1 MEESKMKGLRLLSYL
16 MLVGIASLVACGKSS
31 KTTAPKPTPTPP
43 PACET
48 NHTATVT
55 FENKS
60 TTNTTYDV
68 VLDGIHVA
76 TIGPGE
82 VTSAF
87 TVTAV
92 VQHTITFKI
101 TNSNNIACS
110 TATVSFVQCSTQ
122 LYYCT
127 H

>member
-1 MEESKMKGLRLLSYL
+1 MKGLRLLSYL

-55 FENKS
+55 FENRS

-82 VTSAF
+82 HTSE

-92 VQHTITFKI
+92 VQHTFTFMI
-101 TNSNNIACS
+101 TNSNNVAC
-110 TATVSFVQCSTQ
+110 TPATTSFVQCSIQ